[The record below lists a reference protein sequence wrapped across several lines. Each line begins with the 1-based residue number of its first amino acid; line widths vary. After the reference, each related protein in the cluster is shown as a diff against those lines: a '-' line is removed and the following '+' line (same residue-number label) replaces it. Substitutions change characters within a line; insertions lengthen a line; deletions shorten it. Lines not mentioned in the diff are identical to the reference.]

1 MTLGFHSPHLA
12 RNLKHLFHRLIP
24 TDHRCFSFLLCLNMS
39 SEANQTQDPE
49 NTAATAAETKPV
61 PPLPAGEQEEPSSPK
76 TNSAT
81 RRLSV
86 LYNKA
91 KKTIATAA
99 EKAAE
104 HNKRTSESNEAA
116 AEASETPAAAPA
128 EAAAAAEHPTDKTE
142 KRKSRVILENI
153 FNRGKVSN

>member
-1 MTLGFHSPHLA
+1 
-12 RNLKHLFHRLIP
+12 
-24 TDHRCFSFLLCLNMS
+24 MS

-49 NTAATAAETKPV
+49 NTAAPATASAAETKPV

-91 KKTIATAA
+91 KKSIATAA

-128 EAAAAAEHPTDKTE
+128 SEAAAAAEHPTDKTE